1 MLSKPAASSIQG
13 TFKHFLKGM
22 QATAAAQV
30 VVKKIFVQ
38 IESAM
43 RYYKNCAID
52 SINNLF
58 G

>member
-13 TFKHFLKGM
+13 TFNRFLKGM
-22 QATAAAQV
+22 QPTAAAQV

-38 IESAM
+38 IESTM
-43 RYYKNCAID
+43 RYYKNCVID